1 RLAWR
6 PGPQGLPGG
15 GPPAP
20 GGLAGRRTGP
30 AHVRQ
35 LGAGDRRPARPRPA
49 RSGGD
54 LRLLPGRSPA
64 PAQRTRRPG
73 PGRGPVRSG
82 AGPPRATRRRLAR
95 VGPGPARTRR
105 AGRRRRCPAP
115 LPGPAPGGGRRRLH
129 PPLPGRTGGPPVSI
143 VRRGARALF
152 LLPPILLLAACATST
167 GPGGQLQ
174 EAARTVRIN
183 ELELQ
188 SDLAW
193 ARIRGQSRLETWTI
207 DGPALNRLLVVT
219 RVKPGEHVFLQGK
232 QRRSRPDGPWYR
244 AGMRPDELRDL

>member
-1 RLAWR
+1 
-6 PGPQGLPGG
+6 
-15 GPPAP
+15 
-20 GGLAGRRTGP
+20 
-30 AHVRQ
+30 
-35 LGAGDRRPARPRPA
+35 
-49 RSGGD
+49 
-54 LRLLPGRSPA
+54 
-64 PAQRTRRPG
+64 
-73 PGRGPVRSG
+73 
-82 AGPPRATRRRLAR
+82 
-95 VGPGPARTRR
+95 
-105 AGRRRRCPAP
+105 
-115 LPGPAPGGGRRRLH
+115 
-129 PPLPGRTGGPPVSI
+129 VSI

-152 LLPPILLLAACATST
+152 LLPAILLLAACATST

-244 AGMRPDELRDL
+244 AGMRPDELRDLVLDGLRQAGWADIASRDLRPASFGGSPGLRFELDAASSSGLRYGGMAAAAAFEGKLYLLLWMAPREHYHDRDAAAVAAMFDRLRLSAR